1 MKKKILMVL
10 FLGLFLFGISKADSQ
25 ASDVI
30 MVSTPEQLDNIR
42 NNLSGNYQLA
52 NDIDMSKYYNF
63 EPIGNENDGAFTGSF
78 DGNGHTIKN
87 LPLDYD
93 TYKYV
98 GLFGYLDGPVYNVTL
113 ENVDVKSSRY
123 GGGIAGYADTNGTIR
138 NCAVS
143 GMVTVKNSYFS
154 TYSGGIVGYSNA
166 EITDCE
172 NSAYIVG
179 LSSKDHIIEEELLDT
194 LKKILKIVLILE
206 TLKETTSVVVAGG
219 LLVKD
224 ITMWK

>member
-179 LSSKDHIIEEELLDT
+179 LSSKDHYYRGGIVGYTEKNIKNSVNFGDTEGDYLRGGSGEL
-194 LKKILKIVLILE
+194 
-206 TLKETTSVVVAGG
+206 
-219 LLVKD
+219 
-224 ITMWK
+224 

>member
-1 MKKKILMVL
+1 
-10 FLGLFLFGISKADSQ
+10 
-25 ASDVI
+25 
-30 MVSTPEQLDNIR
+30 
-42 NNLSGNYQLA
+42 
-52 NDIDMSKYYNF
+52 MSKYYNF

-179 LSSKDHIIEEELLDT
+179 LSSKDHYYRGGIVGYTEKNIKNSVNFGDT
-194 LKKILKIVLILE
+194 EGDYLRGG
-206 TLKETTSVVVAGG
+206 SGG